1 MVLIKR
7 INSCNMRASASA
19 FQLSPGVGV
28 TSVALHQMA

>member
-1 MVLIKR
+1 
-7 INSCNMRASASA
+7 MRASASA